1 MAQQS
6 PSLGKLILYVVLGV
20 IAVAVGINV
29 ITWLLGGILQWL
41 LVIGAVVGVGYLAF
55 KAGQR
60 SVGGGSSRRQIP
72 R

>member
-1 MAQQS
+1 MAQQG
-6 PSLGKLILYVVLGV
+6 PSMGKIILYVVLGV
-20 IAVAVGINV
+20 IGVAIGINV
-29 ITWLLGGILQWL
+29 ITWLIGGILQWL

-60 SVGGGSSRRQIP
+60 SVGGGSSRRQIH

>member
-1 MAQQS
+1 MAQQGTS
-6 PSLGKLILYVVLGV
+6 PGKVILYVVLGV
-20 IAVAVGINV
+20 IGVVVGINV

-41 LVIGAVVGVGYLAF
+41 LVLGAVVGVGYLAF

-60 SVGGGSSRRQIP
+60 SVGGGSDRRQIP